1 MEIITNG
8 YTIRTGDLVM
18 QIKRNTEEAT
28 NGEIGIVKDIDRV
41 EDKPCVFVQFDKNY
55 VEYKKGDFEYLTLAY
70 ASTVHKSQ
78 GSEAKAVISCL
89 WDYHSKMKYR
99 AIPYVAISRGKAMVD
114 FYGSN

>member
-1 MEIITNG
+1 M
-8 YTIRTGDLVM
+8 
-18 QIKRNTEEAT
+18 
-28 NGEIGIVKDIDRV
+28 
-41 EDKPCVFVQFDKNY
+41 
-55 VEYKKGDFEYLTLAY
+55 TLAY

-114 FYGSN
+114 FYGSRSALDEAIDNIKQLQRISLFGRFLKYEAGEYVHV